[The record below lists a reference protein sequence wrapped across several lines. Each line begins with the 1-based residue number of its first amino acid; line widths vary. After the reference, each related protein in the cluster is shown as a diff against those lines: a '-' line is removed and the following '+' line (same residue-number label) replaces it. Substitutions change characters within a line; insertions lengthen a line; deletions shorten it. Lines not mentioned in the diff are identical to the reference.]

1 MFAFGLGYSAR
12 RIVRGPAIEA
22 SGTVRSAEA
31 AEALRREGV
40 QAFVFDGVQGDS
52 GLAKGLAQAQA
63 ILISAPPSEL
73 IQGCVPGQAVPSCTL
88 YGPVPQGNASK
99 SA

>member
-40 QAFVFDGVQGDS
+40 EAFVFDGVHGDCRAGES
-52 GLAKGLAQAQA
+52 LGAGAGDIDLR
-63 ILISAPPSEL
+63 SA
-73 IQGCVPGQAVPSCTL
+73 GAVGRSR
-88 YGPVPQGNASK
+88 ASRVRAAR
-99 SA
+99 SQLRPT